1 MIIIETDMKYDTN
14 QRVSF
19 EKVFRSLLVTNG
31 LTKLE
36 LNYILLSNTKVG
48 NDRFY
53 YQREPKGYKDKKPRV
68 WYGIRKQRGI

>member
-1 MIIIETDMKYDTN
+1 MIIIETDMKYNTK

-19 EKVFRSLLVTNG
+19 KKVFRSLLVTNG

-53 YQREPKGYKDKKPRV
+53 YQREPKSYKDKKPRV